1 VRAYITILKMRFAVQ
16 LQYRAAAAAGF
27 FTQLFFGFIKVMVF
41 HGFYASTSA
50 AQPISLEQA
59 VTYAWLVQVTY
70 RMAPWAG
77 DNDIIDMIRN
87 GHVAYELCRPLSLY
101 FNWYCRLLSQKIVP
115 VMLTGIPLY
124 ILVFLLPAGYGV
136 KPPDSPAAG
145 AAWAISMCFALL
157 LGCAIGNI
165 MSISTIWTL
174 SGLGMQRIVP
184 ALIMVFS
191 GVTIPLVYYPDWA
204 QGILRY
210 LPFSS
215 LLDIPLR
222 FYLGVLPVSDLPS
235 FILIQVTWTAAFM
248 ALGILLL
255 KLGMRGV
262 VIQGG

>member
-1 VRAYITILKMRFAVQ
+1 MRFAVQ

-27 FTQLFFGFIKVMVF
+27 FTQLFFGFVKVMVF
-41 HGFYASTSA
+41 HGFYASTGIV
-50 AQPISLEQA
+50 QPISLEQA
-59 VTYAWLVQVTY
+59 VTYVWMVQVTF

-77 DNDIIDMIRN
+77 DDDIIEMIRT

-124 ILVFLLPAGYGV
+124 ILVLLLPSGYGV
-136 KPPDSPAAG
+136 KPPASPAAG
-145 AAWAISMCFALL
+145 AAWIISMCFALL
-157 LGCAIGNI
+157 LGCTIGNI
-165 MSISTIWTL
+165 MSISTLWTL

-191 GVTIPLVYYPDWA
+191 GVTVPLVYYPEWA
-204 QGILRY
+204 QGVLRY

-215 LLDIPLR
+215 LLDIPIR
-222 FYLGVLPVSDLPS
+222 FYLGVLPVYDLPY
-235 FILIQVTWTAAFM
+235 FLMIQFTWTVIFV

-255 KLGMRGV
+255 KLGMGRV

>member
-1 VRAYITILKMRFAVQ
+1 MKAYLTIVKIRFAVQ
-16 LQYRAAAAAGF
+16 LQYRAAAAAAF
-27 FTQLFFGFIKVMVF
+27 STQLFFGFVKVMVF
-41 HGFYASTSA
+41 HGFYASTSVV
-50 AQPISLEQA
+50 QPISLEQA
-59 VTYAWLVQVTY
+59 VTYAWVVQVTF
-70 RMAPWAG
+70 RMSPWAG

-115 VMLTGIPLY
+115 VLLTGVPLY
-124 ILVFLLPAGYGV
+124 VLVYFLPAGYGL
-136 KPPDSPAAG
+136 KPPDSLAAG
-145 AAWAISMCFALL
+145 AAWIISMCFALL

-174 SGLGMQRIVP
+174 SGLGMQGIVP

-191 GVTIPLVYYPDWA
+191 GVIVPLLYYPDWA

-222 FYLGVLPVSDLPS
+222 FYLGVLPVLDLPS
-235 FILIQVTWTAAFM
+235 FVLIQITWTIAFM
-248 ALGILLL
+248 VLGILLL
-255 KLGMRGV
+255 KAGMKRV

>member
-1 VRAYITILKMRFAVQ
+1 MRFAVQ
-16 LQYRAAAAAGF
+16 LQYRAAAAAAF
-27 FTQLFFGFIKVMVF
+27 STQLFFGFVKVMVF
-41 HGFYASTSA
+41 HGFYASTSI

-59 VTYAWLVQVTY
+59 VTYTWIVQVTF

-87 GHVAYELCRPLSLY
+87 GHVAYELCRPLNLY

-124 ILVFLLPAGYGV
+124 ILVLLLPAGYGV
-136 KPPDSPAAG
+136 RPPESPAAG
-145 AAWAISMCFALL
+145 AAWIISMCFALL
-157 LGCAIGNI
+157 LGCTIGNI
-165 MSISTIWTL
+165 MSISTLWTL

-191 GVTIPLVYYPDWA
+191 GMVVPLVYYPEWA

-210 LPFSS
+210 LPFSG

-222 FYLGVLPVSDLPS
+222 FYLGVLPVADLPS
-235 FILIQVTWTAAFM
+235 FALIQVTWTVAFM
-248 ALGILLL
+248 TLGVMLL

>member
-1 VRAYITILKMRFAVQ
+1 MRFAVQ

-41 HGFYASTSA
+41 HGFYGSTSV

-59 VTYAWLVQVTY
+59 VTYAWMVQVTF
-70 RMAPWAG
+70 RMAPWSG
-77 DNDIIDMIRN
+77 DEDIVEMIRN

-101 FNWYCRLLSQKIVP
+101 FNWYCRLLSRKIVP
-115 VMLTGIPLY
+115 VMLTGVPLY
-124 ILVFLLPAGYGV
+124 ILVLFLPSGYGV
-136 KPPDSPAAG
+136 GPPGSLAAG
-145 AAWAISMCFALL
+145 AAWIISMCFALL

-165 MSISTIWTL
+165 MSISTLWTL

-191 GVTIPLVYYPDWA
+191 GMVVPLVYYPEWA

-222 FYLGVLPVSDLPS
+222 FYLEVLPVSDLPS
-235 FILIQVTWTAAFM
+235 LILVQVSWTAAFM
-248 ALGILLL
+248 ALGVLLL
-255 KLGMRGV
+255 KLGMRRV

>member
-1 VRAYITILKMRFAVQ
+1 LKAYLTIAKMRFAVQ

-41 HGFYASTSA
+41 HGFYASTSVV
-50 AQPISLEQA
+50 QPISLGQA
-59 VTYAWLVQVTY
+59 VTYAWVVQVTY

-77 DNDIIDMIRN
+77 DEDIIDMIRN

-115 VMLTGIPLY
+115 VMLTGVPLY
-124 ILVFLLPAGYGV
+124 ILVLLLPTGYGV
-136 KPPDSPAAG
+136 RPPGSPAAG
-145 AAWAISMCFALL
+145 AAWAISTCFALL
-157 LGCAIGNI
+157 LGCTIGNI
-165 MSISTIWTL
+165 MSISTLWTL

-184 ALIMVFS
+184 AMIMVFS
-191 GVTIPLVYYPDWA
+191 GMVVPLVYYPDWA

-222 FYLGVLPVSDLPS
+222 FYLEVLPVSDLPS
-235 FILIQVTWTAAFM
+235 FILIQVIWTVTFM
-248 ALGILLL
+248 ALGVILL